1 MPRLRPRVVL
11 PNETVVADAPFPPR
25 APGQPTVRPAARSD
39 GSGDQGSSSLVG
51 RLVTYV
57 PTEAIT
63 TYHTVMGVVPEAS
76 RASAGLWLGVFL
88 LLLTPFWVAVM
99 TRDRTEPIAWH
110 QVGISTGA
118 FLIWLVVVGNPLAAW
133 LGISQ
138 TWVGTLMM
146 TLYVIIVV
154 PLVERLVTGARGAPN
169 GG

>member
-1 MPRLRPRVVL
+1 MPRLRPRVLL
-11 PNETVVADAPFPPR
+11 PDETPVADTPFPPR
-25 APGQPTVRPAARSD
+25 APGQPGVRTTARRDEGGEES
-39 GSGDQGSSSLVG
+39 SSSLVG

-76 RASAGLWLGVFL
+76 RASAGLWLGMFL
-88 LLLTPFWVAVM
+88 LLLTPFWVAIM
-99 TRDRTEPIAWH
+99 TRDSTEPVAWH

-118 FLIWLVVVGNPLAAW
+118 FLIWLVVIGNPLAAW

-154 PLVERLVTGARGAPN
+154 PLVERLVTGKKGTSN
-169 GG
+169 SG